1 MEEIIPCPPCLE
13 TARGEQVVLAGNCS
27 LGRSS
32 DNTIKI
38 ASEKASRRHATI
50 HAQDAGDY
58 WLIDLGSI
66 NGTLLNGRRISLPTR
81 LNDGDQICIAG
92 QEFIFRAG
100 SGEVFGE
107 ESICAATVVTAPEI
121 RNEACW
127 LLLADV
133 EQFTQLSH
141 RLDPEA
147 LAMMMGRWIRSCKTL
162 VEEHGGTVNKYLG
175 DGYLAFWRGKA
186 ELASRIAAAAGG
198 FQKLQAEEEPAFR
211 VVIHHGQITIGG
223 AATLGEECLMGPEV
237 NFIFRMEKVAGSQGV
252 HLCVSSQARPML
264 AAHLNMTAVPGDH
277 ELKGF
282 SGKHQFFQVL

>member
-13 TARGEQVVLAGNCS
+13 SAQGEQIVLAGNCS

-32 DNTIKI
+32 ENTIKI

-92 QEFIFRAG
+92 QEFVFRAG
-100 SGEVFGE
+100 SGEAFGE
-107 ESICAATVVTAPEI
+107 ESLCAATVLTAPEI

-147 LAMMMGRWIRSCKTL
+147 LAMMMGRWIRSCKAL
-162 VEEHGGTVNKYLG
+162 VEEHGGTINKYLG
-175 DGYLAFWRGKA
+175 DGYLAFWRGTD
-186 ELASRIAAAAGG
+186 ELANRIAAAAAA
-198 FQKLQAEEEPAFR
+198 FQKMQAEEEPSFR
-211 VVIHHGQITIGG
+211 VVIHHGRITIGG

-237 NFIFRMEKVAGSQGV
+237 NFIFRMEKVAGSAGV
-252 HLCVSSQARPML
+252 QLCLSSNAKALL
-264 AAHLNMTAVPGDH
+264 ASYLPASAVPGEH

-282 SGKHQFFQVL
+282 PGRHKFFQVP